1 MLRRNEPT
9 STLRHRL
16 QQLALVCL
24 VVVDLLLAAAAQ
36 PARADDDN
44 PFEELAAVSSDE
56 LQDMRGG
63 LQVGGLNLDIGA
75 NLRTYVDGRL
85 ALESVIRY
93 TDVGT
98 QIEHRPGSAGGA
110 DASIPL
116 VLNSAGN
123 VTLGLRG
130 VDPARFKGAGGV
142 QINDARGNIVA
153 MHDASSGRITSV
165 IINQSNGRD
174 IRQELA
180 IDVTVHNFAQFRD
193 SLRGTL
199 LNGRL
204 NGMQR

>member
-1 MLRRNEPT
+1 MLHWNGPT

-24 VVVDLLLAAAAQ
+24 VVVDVLLAAAAQ

-44 PFEELAAVSSDE
+44 PFEELAAVSSDD

-75 NLRTYVDGRL
+75 NLRTYVDGRP

-110 DASIPL
+110 SIPL

-130 VDPARFKGAGGV
+130 VNPARFNGTGGV

-193 SLRGTL
+193 SLRGTV